1 MYANRLGQQ
10 ENIKYTASGG
20 VWGKHSKPKK
30 KSTYYIDILI
40 QHLLTLTILCPFL
53 SS

>member
-1 MYANRLGQQ
+1 MYANRPGQQ

-20 VWGKHSKPKK
+20 VWGKHSKPKN
-30 KSTYYIDILI
+30 STYFIVILI
-40 QHLLTLTILCPFL
+40 QNLLTLNILCPFM